1 MNKENKEASTF
12 LLQMVT
18 PEQIIYQQWVKK
30 LIVSTLEG
38 EITVLPSHAPL
49 VAAIKPGEAR
59 IIEVQSGGNRERIMA
74 VSEGVIEIREN
85 NVRLLIQ
92 KAQRVEELERGKIEE
107 AKKIA
112 EQMVEKAKKAGAEK
126 REFATLEAGLER
138 EIARLKIYEKYR
150 RRKNL

>member
-1 MNKENKEASTF
+1 MTKETSTF

-18 PEQIIYQQWVKK
+18 PEQIIYQQLVKK

-38 EITVLPSHAPL
+38 EITVLPTHTPL
-49 VAAIKPGEAR
+49 VAAIKPGEAK
-59 IIEVQSGGNRERIMA
+59 ITEAHGSLSKERIMA

-92 KAQRVEELERGKIEE
+92 KAERAEELERGRIEE
-107 AKKIA
+107 AKKMA
-112 EQMVEKAKKAGAEK
+112 EQMIEKAKKAGADK

-138 EIARLKIYEKYR
+138 EIARLRVYEKYR
-150 RRKNL
+150 RRKSP

>member
-1 MNKENKEASTF
+1 MSKENNTF

-18 PEQIIYQQWVKK
+18 PEQIIYQQMVKK

-38 EITVLPSHAPL
+38 EITVLPEHTPL
-49 VAAIKPGEAR
+49 VAAIKPGEA
-59 IIEVQSGGNRERIMA
+59 IITESHGSGDKGRVMA

-107 AKKIA
+107 AKKMA
-112 EQMVEKAKKAGAEK
+112 EQMIEKAKKAGADK

-138 EIARLKIYEKYR
+138 EIARLRIFEKYR
-150 RRKNL
+150 KRKSL